1 MFHGVEI
8 LLNYYL
14 SLFMTKR
21 FFAGGMLALLACVS
35 FASCTTG
42 GGEEVQY
49 VKIGQNLCSFLAEG
63 NQPLEIDVK
72 RFSGGVDGRSGCH
85 LGEARTYR

>member
-1 MFHGVEI
+1 MKQDFVFHGVEL

-49 VKIGQNLCSFLAEG
+49 VKIGQNRLL
-63 NQPLEIDVK
+63 
-72 RFSGGVDGRSGCH
+72 RSWRR
-85 LGEARTYR
+85 AISRSKST

>member
-1 MFHGVEI
+1 MKQDFVFHGVEL

-42 GGEEVQY
+42 M
-49 VKIGQNLCSFLAEG
+49 
-63 NQPLEIDVK
+63 
-72 RFSGGVDGRSGCH
+72 
-85 LGEARTYR
+85 